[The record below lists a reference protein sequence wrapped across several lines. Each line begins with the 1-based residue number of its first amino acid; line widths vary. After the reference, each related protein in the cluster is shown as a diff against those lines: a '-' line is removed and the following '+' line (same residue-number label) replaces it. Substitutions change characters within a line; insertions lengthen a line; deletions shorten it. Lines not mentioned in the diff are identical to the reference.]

1 MNEWFYL
8 FYQDFDLL
16 SFEQQETVYR
26 SFYNLVYKN
35 TYYLT
40 NDHGMTEDII
50 QESFFKINANVHK
63 YEIINTNAWLKQIT
77 RNTALDILKKNHQL
91 INLHGFNIDEG
102 KIHIPEQQ
110 VEVIQQ
116 VEDKIKYELL
126 HQSIMSLKTDYRI
139 VITLFYIN
147 GLSYK
152 ELAALLQISE
162 QAVSQRLARAR
173 KKLLQQFQGRWGGS
187 NDWS

>member
-1 MNEWFYL
+1 MKEWFYL
-8 FYQDFDLL
+8 FYQDFELL
-16 SFEQQETVYR
+16 SFEQQETVYL

-50 QESFFKINANVHK
+50 QESFFKANANAHK
-63 YEIINTNAWLKQIT
+63 YEIINTNAWIKQIT
-77 RNTALDILKKNHQL
+77 RNTALDILKKNQL
-91 INLHGFNIDEG
+91 INLHSINIDEG
-102 KIHIPEQQ
+102 NIQIPEQQ

-126 HQSIMSLKTDYRI
+126 HQSIMSLKPDYRI
-139 VITLFYIN
+139 VITLFYIE

-152 ELAALLQISE
+152 ELSALLQISE

-173 KKLLQQFQGRWGGS
+173 KKLLQQFQDRWGGS
-187 NDWS
+187 ND